1 MSAAERDLP
10 SSDASVA
17 GLSDAAL
24 ARIADA
30 IAAAETRT
38 SAEIRVVVARAPL
51 VQHPFFSVLWAS
63 LAALVVP
70 WFVALMW
77 PLPALELLAVQAV
90 LFVALASL
98 LMLPGVVHRVIPRL
112 ALKAAARSAAI
123 ETFLAYGI
131 PQTEGRTG
139 ILIYAAARERLVEV
153 VADEG
158 VHTPLGHGA
167 WQDICDAV
175 AIRARVGNLADGL
188 VCGVEKAG
196 ELLSGPLPPRPGD
209 RNELANHVIVL

>member
-1 MSAAERDLP
+1 MCIRD
-10 SSDASVA
+10 
-17 GLSDAAL
+17 
-24 ARIADA
+24 R
-30 IAAAETRT
+30 
-38 SAEIRVVVARAPL
+38 
-51 VQHPFFSVLWAS
+51 
-63 LAALVVP
+63 
-70 WFVALMW
+70 
-77 PLPALELLAVQAV
+77 LLAVQAV
-90 LFVALASL
+90 LFVVLASV

-112 ALKAAARSAAI
+112 SLKAAARSAAI

-131 PQTEGRTG
+131 PQTAGRTG

-175 AIRARVGNLADGL
+175 ASRARQGSLADGL

-196 ELLSGPLPPRPGD
+196 ELLSGPLPRRPGD